1 MPGLAGGVRWG
12 VRVVTAPPSEP
23 VARRRRR
30 AGGSALVGAGI
41 LLSRLTGLVRERAV
55 GHFFGTGAAADAF
68 TAAHRIPNVLQSLLG
83 EGVLSA
89 SMIPTYSRLLAQ
101 GREGDAGRVAGA
113 VAGLLAAVVASLVL
127 VMVAFARPVT
137 AVLAPGLGEDTFEL
151 TVTLMR
157 IIAPAIGIL
166 VLSAWC
172 LGVLNSHRRFFL
184 SYVAPVLMNVA
195 QVAVLVAAAS
205 VLAGNLSGDLSD
217 TAQSSL
223 VVWLAWGTLIGG
235 ALQFAVQVPAVLKV
249 ASGLRFGLRT
259 RDAGTREVVRSFVP
273 IVGARGVVHL
283 SGFLHLVLASFL
295 ALGALAA
302 MRYAQ
307 MLYVLPV
314 SLFGMAVAAAEL
326 PELSTISVGREDL
339 LRARVRSGQARI
351 VFFVAPTMVAYAVVG
366 DFLVAALYQSGE
378 FDRSDVTQVWIILA
392 VHALGLLATTGSR
405 LLQSVLYGLGRPRTA
420 ARIAL
425 VRVGVSLALGAVL
438 MFQFDRLAIGPDG
451 LEQVGELP
459 ALAPLPEQYRDP
471 TGVQDRY
478 HLGAVGLAAAATVA
492 SLIEY
497 RMLRRA
503 VRPHAADLTMIG
515 GRLRLTLA
523 AAATSGVAAIAVR
536 PIAAGL
542 PPVVAGLVVASVVGV
557 VHVVAAW
564 RLGVPEARR
573 IVQLVSRR
581 PRTGP
586 DPRP

>member
-1 MPGLAGGVRWG
+1 
-12 VRVVTAPPSEP
+12 
-23 VARRRRR
+23 
-30 AGGSALVGAGI
+30 VGAGI
-41 LLSRLTGLVRERAV
+41 LLSRVTGLVRERAV
-55 GHFFGTGAAADAF
+55 GHFFGTGYAADAY

-89 SMIPTYSRLLAQ
+89 SIIPTYSRLLAQ
-101 GREGDAGRVAGA
+101 GREDDAGRVAGA
-113 VAGLLAAVVASLVL
+113 VAGLLAAVVGTLVL
-127 VMVAFARPVT
+127 LMVAFARPVT

-157 IIAPAIGIL
+157 IITPAIGIL

-184 SYVAPVLMNVA
+184 SYVAPALMNVT
-195 QVAVLVAAAS
+195 QVAVLVVAAS
-205 VLAGNLSGDLSD
+205 VVVGELGGDLGAA
-217 TAQSSL
+217 AQSSL
-223 VVWLAWGTLIGG
+223 VVWLAWGTVIGG
-235 ALQFAVQVPAVLKV
+235 ALQFAVQVPTVMRV
-249 ASGLRFGLRT
+249 APGLRFSMRT
-259 RDAGTREVVRSFVP
+259 RDTGTREVIRSFVP
-273 IVGARGVVHL
+273 IVAGRGVVHL

-326 PELSTISVGREDL
+326 PELSSIGGDREDV
-339 LRARVRSGQARI
+339 LRGRVGSGLARI
-351 VFFVAPTMVAYAVVG
+351 VFFVAPTMVAYVVVG

-378 FDRSDVTQVWIILA
+378 FDRADVVQVWIILA

-405 LLQSVLYGLGRPRTA
+405 LLQSVLYGLGRPRTP
-420 ARIAL
+420 ARIAV
-425 VRVGVSLALGAVL
+425 VRVAFSLVLGLVL
-438 MFQFDRLAIGPDG
+438 MFQFDRLVIEPDG
-451 LEQVGELP
+451 LEQVGDLP
-459 ALAPLPEQYRDP
+459 AFAPLPEQFRDP
-471 TGVQDRY
+471 TGVQGQH
-478 HLGAVGLAAAATVA
+478 HLGGVGLAVAAAAA

-503 VRPHAADLTMIG
+503 VRSHVADVTMVG
-515 GRLRLTLA
+515 GRLRLTLVA
-523 AAATSGVAAIAVR
+523 AAISGVAAIAVR

-542 PPVVAGLVVASVVGV
+542 APIVAGLVVVGV
-557 VHVVAAW
+557 VGAVYLVAAW

-581 PRTGP
+581 ARTGA
-586 DPRP
+586 DPGS